1 MPPNRTTT
9 TIWTKVQNLEAAVQ
23 QNLTILAATHC
34 MYTENRNLLY
44 FTLISNSRLTENIW
58 THYFS
63 FFILTNKLLF
73 GQRTRRGWWPKHS
86 HIYREF
92 SPSPSPTSPLPKPS
106 LKTQISVVLPKSQP
120 WDPNSASRPKS
131 QPQGPISASRPKS
144 QPQVQNPN
152 LEYAHQGSSAL
163 TFILISLCCIWW
175 G

>member
-9 TIWTKVQNLEAAVQ
+9 TIWTKVQNLEAAAQ

-63 FFILTNKLLF
+63 FFILTNKLIF

-86 HIYREF
+86 HICWGANKDQIWKVKTFF
-92 SPSPSPTSPLPKPS
+92 S
-106 LKTQISVVLPKSQP
+106 I
-120 WDPNSASRPKS
+120 
-131 QPQGPISASRPKS
+131 
-144 QPQVQNPN
+144 
-152 LEYAHQGSSAL
+152 
-163 TFILISLCCIWW
+163 FLISLIYIFFIKENNYYIIFFLVLHRKSFVDKRESAEQVKRGVKRRNSKENLILQLDLSW
-175 G
+175 GKF